1 MLVLGRKVGQ
11 SVVIDGKTTVT
22 VLSVNGSYIHL
33 GFEAAKE
40 IPIHRKEILD
50 EQEKTIHPANS

>member
-11 SVVIDGKTTVT
+11 SVVVNGDITVT
-22 VLSVNGSYIHL
+22 VLAVNGSYIHL
-33 GFEAAKE
+33 GFEAPRE

-50 EQEKTIHPANS
+50 EQDSTDRTLD